1 MTIRT
6 LLFFALGLS
15 TFASAAA
22 AADVILLPPLEMR
35 ASQPLAPP
43 SYGYT
48 PLPSYPAAAREQRVE
63 GVVVLSILVGV
74 DGRVVD
80 VSVAASSGS
89 RVLDNAA
96 FSAVKRWPFAPAR
109 RGPRAAEGAVEGRVT
124 CARCGG

>member
-1 MTIRT
+1 MTIPT

-89 RVLDNAA
+89 RVLDTAA
-96 FSAVKRWPFAPAR
+96 FSAVTRWTFVPAR
-109 RGPRAAEGAVEGRVT
+109 LGPPAVARAVEVPVK
-124 CARCGG
+124 

>member
-6 LLFFALGLS
+6 LRFFALGLS
-15 TFASAAA
+15 SVASAAA
-22 AADVILLPPLEMR
+22 AADVSLLPPLEMR

-80 VSVAASSGS
+80 VSVATSSGS
-89 RVLDNAA
+89 RALDNAA
-96 FSAVKRWPFAPAR
+96 FSAVKKWTFVPDR
-109 RGPRAAEGAVEGRVT
+109 RGPRAAER
-124 CARCGG
+124 

>member
-1 MTIRT
+1 MTIPT
-6 LLFFALGLS
+6 LLFLALGRS

-89 RVLDNAA
+89 RALANAP
-96 FSAVKRWPFAPAR
+96 FSPVKKWTCVHAR
-109 RGPRAAEGAVEGRVT
+109 SGPRS
-124 CARCGG
+124 

>member
-1 MTIRT
+1 MTIPT

-63 GVVVLSILVGV
+63 GVVVLSILAGV
-74 DGRVVD
+74 AGRVVD
-80 VSVAASSGS
+80 GSVAPPSGS
-89 RVLDNAA
+89 RVLATA
-96 FSAVKRWPFAPAR
+96 PFSAV
-109 RGPRAAEGAVEGRVT
+109 RGWR
-124 CARCGG
+124 